1 MRNRYSSTH
10 TIANAAPEVRAS
22 VAAGAA
28 AASGGIVAPAL
39 AYGYTPQGRF
49 EVDCPDRESAI
60 LLLKL
65 SHTRLIARDFGCGVE
80 SRDNMA
86 RLSAKTIL
94 STPAYPFVEAAH
106 YLNIPL
112 STLRA
117 WCLGQGYREDRKT
130 PRFQSIIRLD
140 ANDRR
145 ALSFLN
151 LVEAHVLA
159 AIRRQHHVPLPK
171 VRQALAYVSKKMDM
185 QRPLA
190 ESEFQTDGVD
200 LFLEK
205 LGSLVNVTREGQTE
219 MKDVIRDHLKRIERD
234 TQGVPIRLFLFTRKD
249 DIRDQ
254 PSPIVVDPRI
264 AFGRPVLAGRSV
276 PTAVLADR
284 FKAGD
289 TLTQLAED
297 YETSPQNIEEAL
309 RCELERKAA

>member
-1 MRNRYSSTH
+1 MAKR
-10 TIANAAPEVRAS
+10 
-22 VAAGAA
+22 
-28 AASGGIVAPAL
+28 
-39 AYGYTPQGRF
+39 
-49 EVDCPDRESAI
+49 SAQ
-60 LLLKL
+60 
-65 SHTRLIARDFGCGVE
+65 A
-80 SRDNMA
+80 
-86 RLSAKTIL
+86 IL

-117 WCLGQGYREDRKT
+117 WCLGQGAAGGKAQT
-130 PRFQSIIRLD
+130 FKPVIRLD

-171 VRQALAYVSKKMDM
+171 VRQALNFVSKRLNTD
-185 QRPLA
+185 RPLA
-190 ESEFQTDGVD
+190 NAEFQTDGVD
-200 LFLEK
+200 LFLDK
-205 LGSLVNVTREGQTE
+205 LGSLINVSQEGQTE
-219 MKDVIRDHLKRIERD
+219 MAEIIRDHLKRIERD
-234 TQGVPIRLFLFTRKD
+234 SEGIPVRLYLFTRKD
-249 DIRDQ
+249 AVRDQ
-254 PSPIVVDPRI
+254 PSPVVVDPKI

-297 YETSPQNIEEAL
+297 YDTSPQNIEEAL
-309 RCELERKAA
+309 RCELERQAA

>member
-1 MRNRYSSTH
+1 M
-10 TIANAAPEVRAS
+10 
-22 VAAGAA
+22 
-28 AASGGIVAPAL
+28 
-39 AYGYTPQGRF
+39 
-49 EVDCPDRESAI
+49 
-60 LLLKL
+60 
-65 SHTRLIARDFGCGVE
+65 TRR
-80 SRDNMA
+80 
-86 RLSAKTIL
+86 SAKTIL

-117 WCLGQGYREDRKT
+117 WCLGQGLRADGKT
-130 PRFQSIIRLD
+130 RRFQPIIRLD

-171 VRQALAYVSKKMDM
+171 VREALNFVSRRMGS

-190 ESEFQTDGVD
+190 ELEFQTDGID

-205 LGSLVNVTREGQTE
+205 LGSLVNVSREGQTE
-219 MKDVIRDHLKRIERD
+219 MAEIIRDHLRRIERD
-234 TQGVPIRLFLFTRKD
+234 TQGIPVRLFLFTRKD

-276 PTAVLADR
+276 PTAILADR
-284 FKAGD
+284 FKAGE
-289 TLTQLAED
+289 TLTQLADD
-297 YETSPQNIEEAL
+297 YDTSPQNIEEAL